1 MLGTFPYELWFKS
14 YRCFTV
20 GSLEFLEIANLSLF
34 PSPPPCSASRR
45 RRHRQRRRRRLPG
58 FPGHYSVVRWRP
70 RVTDDL
76 LPLLL
81 PRAGPLFPLPRA
93 PPLPEPPR
101 RPPPR
106 RRRGTAAAEH
116 AALFSRA

>member
-45 RRHRQRRRRRLPG
+45 RRHLQRRRRPPPPPVASRWSLP
-58 FPGHYSVVRWRP
+58 
-70 RVTDDL
+70 
-76 LPLLL
+76 
-81 PRAGPLFPLPRA
+81 AEPRA

-106 RRRGTAAAEH
+106 HRRGQPRAEL
-116 AALFSRA
+116 AALS

>member
-58 FPGHYSVVRWRP
+58 FPGHYSAVRWRP
-70 RVTDDL
+70 RVADDL

-81 PRAGPLFPLPRA
+81 LRAGASRPSHA
-93 PPLPEPPR
+93 PPPFPEPPR

-106 RRRGTAAAEH
+106 RRRGVPPAEP
-116 AALFSRA
+116 AALF